1 MNARHEEFDAV
12 IVGARCAGAA
22 TAMLMARAGL
32 RVLVVDRTHPSRDTL
47 STHALM
53 RAGVVQ
59 LSRWGLL
66 QRVVAAG
73 TPPVTATTFHYGE
86 RTETLQLTDP
96 LYAPRRTVLDTVLL
110 SAAQEA
116 GAQARFGLDVTELCR
131 DRTGRVTG
139 VLARVR
145 GGDAVTFR
153 APLTIGADGLRSTV
167 ARLAG
172 APTVRRGAAASAL
185 VYGYWPSPSASHYDW
200 FYRPGVSAGIIPTND
215 GQVCIWAGLPA
226 ERFAD
231 ERRRSGLAD
240 LFARVLAEA
249 APAAAALVART
260 EPIGALRGFPGMPG
274 YLRRATGP
282 GWALVGD
289 AGYFKDPLTA
299 HGISDAL
306 RDAEFLTRAVV
317 DGGRDALAE
326 YERTRD
332 RLSLPLLD
340 VAESIAAYRW
350 NLGEIRELLLA
361 ESAAMKPEV
370 AALRA
375 LDTPASAEAA
385 DLDSGASPPNGHE
398 RATAPTQRQ
407 AASRRFSTPILASTA
422 ATRWFT
428 VLTKQQ
434 RKV

>member
-1 MNARHEEFDAV
+1 VPDPQVAGPASELGGRLLNTERNEPVNASSEEFDAV

-32 RVLVVDRTHPSRDTL
+32 RVLVVDRSHPSRDTL

-53 RAGVVQ
+53 RAGVLQ

-66 QRVVAAG
+66 PPIVAAG
-73 TPPVTATTFHYGE
+73 TPPVTTTTFHYGD
-86 RTETLQLTDP
+86 RSETLQLTEP

-116 GAQARFGLDVTELCR
+116 GAQARFGVNVTGLRR

-139 VLARVR
+139 VLARAR
-145 GGDAVTFR
+145 GGEVVAFA

-167 ARLAG
+167 ARLAA
-172 APTVRRGAAASAL
+172 APTVRRGGAASAIL
-185 VYGYWPSPSASHYDW
+185 YGYWPSPSTAGYDW
-200 FYRPGVSAGIIPTND
+200 FYRPGMSAGIIPTND

-226 ERFAD
+226 QRFAD
-231 ERRRSGLAD
+231 EHRRSGHRGALAD
-240 LFARVLAEA
+240 LFAHVLAQA

-260 EPIGALRGFPGMPG
+260 ERLGPLRGFPGVPG
-274 YLRRATGP
+274 YLRRAIGP

-299 HGISDAL
+299 HGITDAL
-306 RDAEFLTRAVV
+306 RDAEFLARAVV
-317 DGGRDALAE
+317 DGGPDALAE

-332 RLSLPLLD
+332 RLSLALLE

-350 NLGEIRELLLA
+350 DLSQIRELLLT
-361 ESAAMKPEV
+361 ESAAMKPEI
-370 AALRA
+370 AALRT
-375 LDTPASAEAA
+375 LDAPASA
-385 DLDSGASPPNGHE
+385 
-398 RATAPTQRQ
+398 Q
-407 AASRRFSTPILASTA
+407 AA
-422 ATRWFT
+422 
-428 VLTKQQ
+428 
-434 RKV
+434 

>member
-73 TPPVTATTFHYGE
+73 TPPVTATTFHYGD

-96 LYAPRRTVLDTVLL
+96 LYAPRRTVLDTALL

-116 GAQARFGLDVTELCR
+116 GAQARFGVDVTELCR

-145 GGDAVTFR
+145 GGEVVTFR

-172 APTVRRGAAASAL
+172 APTVRRGAAASAI
-185 VYGYWPSPSASHYDW
+185 VYGYWPSPSASQYDW

-215 GQVCIWAGLPA
+215 GQVCVWAGLPA

-231 ERRRSGLAD
+231 ERRHGGLAD
-240 LFARVLAEA
+240 LFACVLAEA
-249 APAAAALVART
+249 SPEAAALVARA
-260 EPIGALRGFPGMPG
+260 EPSERCAASPVCPGTCAG
-274 YLRRATGP
+274 QRGP
-282 GWALVGD
+282 G
-289 AGYFKDPLTA
+289 
-299 HGISDAL
+299 
-306 RDAEFLTRAVV
+306 
-317 DGGRDALAE
+317 GRWSVTPATS
-326 YERTRD
+326 RTRSP
-332 RLSLPLLD
+332 R
-340 VAESIAAYRW
+340 
-350 NLGEIRELLLA
+350 
-361 ESAAMKPEV
+361 
-370 AALRA
+370 
-375 LDTPASAEAA
+375 T
-385 DLDSGASPPNGHE
+385 ASPTPCATPSSWPVQWSTVARTRSLSTSGRGTGSHCPCSTSPSRS
-398 RATAPTQRQ
+398 RATAGIWTRS
-407 AASRRFSTPILASTA
+407 ASCCSPRAQP
-422 ATRWFT
+422 
-428 VLTKQQ
+428 
-434 RKV
+434 

>member
-1 MNARHEEFDAV
+1 MNARDEEFDAV

-32 RVLVVDRTHPSRDTL
+32 RVLVVDRTHPGRDTL

-53 RAGVVQ
+53 RAGVLQ

-66 QRVVAAG
+66 EQIAAAG
-73 TPPVTATTFHYGE
+73 TPPVTATSFHYGD
-86 RTETLQLTDP
+86 RAETLQLTEP

-116 GAQARFGLDVTELCR
+116 GAQARFGVNVTQLSR

-185 VYGYWPSPSASHYDW
+185 VYGYWPSRSASQYDW

-215 GQVCIWAGLPA
+215 GQVCIWVGLPA

-231 ERRRSGLAD
+231 ERRRTNVAD

-249 APAAAALVART
+249 APAARARVAGAELV
-260 EPIGALRGFPGMPG
+260 GALRGFPGMPG
-274 YLRRATGP
+274 YLRRAVGP

-299 HGISDAL
+299 HGITDAL
-306 RDAEFLTRAVV
+306 RDAELLAEAVV
-317 DGGRDALAE
+317 AAAAGDHGAFEEYHRTRDALSAE
-326 YERTRD
+326 LREVTERIAGYRWDRAELQGLLRD
-332 RLSLPLLD
+332 L
-340 VAESIAAYRW
+340 SIAQRAENRW
-350 NLGEIRELLLA
+350 LA
-361 ESAAMKPEV
+361 GKQPQDLAPAA
-370 AALRA
+370 
-375 LDTPASAEAA
+375 
-385 DLDSGASPPNGHE
+385 
-398 RATAPTQRQ
+398 
-407 AASRRFSTPILASTA
+407 
-422 ATRWFT
+422 
-428 VLTKQQ
+428 
-434 RKV
+434 